1 MHRALLLI
9 ACLLVPSSAFAK
21 ATGVDSRQEFPPVGC
36 GSAADGENLG
46 CHVMDADPQLMVTI
60 DGPTQMTNPE
70 ETYTASV
77 PVNFMS
83 LKGAGINVAIAPP
96 NTTGCEIDTLSPVG
110 KFGKENDTLDP
121 TDFVLSHQGNDTP
134 PTNLIGVWSYQF
146 LVLNCTT
153 PGTLMLEVAMN
164 VFDGDGTELG
174 EVWNGTSLAVTVPE
188 PGGAALAAAAGVA
201 LAAIARRRARA

>member
-1 MHRALLLI
+1 MRRVLLLI

-46 CHVMDADPQLMVTI
+46 CHVMDADPQLTVTI
-60 DGPTQMTNPE
+60 DGPTQMINPQ

-77 PVNFMS
+77 PVDFMS

-96 NTTGCEIDTLSPVG
+96 NTTGCQLDTLSPVG
-110 KFGKENDTLDP
+110 KFGPKNDSFDP
-121 TDFVLSHQGNDTP
+121 NDFVLSHLGNDTP

-174 EVWNGTSLAVTVPE
+174 ELWNRASLAVTVPE
-188 PGGAALAAAAGVA
+188 PGGASLAAAAVA
-201 LAAIARRRARA
+201 SLAAIGVRRRR